1 MSTLTPRIDFP
12 QFKAIAPAVY
22 AGMTAVTQAINASG
36 LAKDLAE
43 LLKVRASQINGCS
56 FCCQFHL
63 THARAAHVSESKLDL
78 VTVWRDTPIF
88 SSRERA
94 ALAWTE
100 ALTKMADTAPDES
113 SYKALQAE
121 FTETEIAHLTSA
133 IGLINAWNRIAA
145 GLLFTP
151 IIPTAT
157 PV

>member
-1 MSTLTPRIDFP
+1 MSNHGPHIDFP

-22 AGMTAVTQAINASG
+22 AGLAAVTQAINASG

-43 LLKVRASQINGCS
+43 LLKIRASQINGCS

-63 THARAAHVSESKLDL
+63 TQARAVHVPQPKLDL
-78 VTVWRDTPIF
+78 VAVWRDTPIF
-88 SSRERA
+88 SARERA

-100 ALTKMADTAPDES
+100 ALTKMADAEPDES
-113 SYKALQAE
+113 VYKTLQTE
-121 FTETEIAHLTSA
+121 FSENEIAHLTSA

-151 IIPTAT
+151 IIPSAAT
-157 PV
+157 T